1 MLKKRKEIKVIIGLI
16 CIITSV
22 GFLNGCGKENES
34 KIVPEK
40 NKETVKEETKPE
52 KDPLL
57 DILPLEF
64 VYSSGAGAWESIITL
79 NPDGSFI
86 GTYQDSEMGSS
97 GEGYSNGTV
106 YTCKFS
112 GKFEE
117 IKQVNDYTYTM
128 TLAEVTT
135 EKKEG
140 EEWIEDQILYI
151 AAAPYGLENGKEFLL
166 YTPETPIKEL
176 SEEFLNWWPKR
187 YLQEEQALEKLSC
200 YGIYNKETE
209 IGFFTYE

>member
-1 MLKKRKEIKVIIGLI
+1 MLKKRKELKILMVLV
-16 CIITSV
+16 CIIASV
-22 GFLNGCGKENES
+22 GFLTSCGNE
-34 KIVPEK
+34 KQGKV
-40 NKETVKEETKPE
+40 KPE
-52 KDPLL
+52 KEVVEDEKNPIF
-57 DILPLEF
+57 DVLPLEF
-64 VYSSGAGAWESIITL
+64 VFSSGAGAWQSIITL
-79 NPDGSFI
+79 NSDGSFK
-86 GTYQDSEMGSS
+86 GTYSDAEMGSN
-97 GEGYSNGTV
+97 GEDYPHGTV
-106 YTCKFS
+106 YTCEFS

-140 EEWIEDQILYI
+140 EEWIEDQIRYI
-151 AAAPYGLENGKEFLL
+151 AAGPYGLENGKEFLL

-209 IGFFTYE
+209 SGFFTYE

>member
-1 MLKKRKEIKVIIGLI
+1 MALV
-16 CIITSV
+16 CIIASV
-22 GFLNGCGKENES
+22 GFLTSCGNE
-34 KIVPEK
+34 KQGK
-40 NKETVKEETKPE
+40 AKPE
-52 KDPLL
+52 KKVAEDEKNPIF
-57 DILPLEF
+57 DVLPLEF
-64 VYSSGAGAWESIITL
+64 VFTSGAGAWQSIITL
-79 NPDGSFI
+79 NSDGSFK
-86 GTYQDSEMGSS
+86 GTYSDAEMGSN
-97 GEGYSNGTV
+97 GEDYPNGTV
-106 YTCKFS
+106 YTCEFS

-128 TLAEVTT
+128 TLTEVTT

-140 EEWIEDQILYI
+140 EEWIEDQIRYI
-151 AAAPYGLENGKEFLL
+151 AAGPYGLENGKEFLL

-209 IGFFTYE
+209 SGFFTYE

>member
-1 MLKKRKEIKVIIGLI
+1 MLKKRKEFKILI
-16 CIITSV
+16 ALVCIIASV
-22 GFLNGCGKENES
+22 GFLTSCGNE
-34 KIVPEK
+34 KQGK
-40 NKETVKEETKPE
+40 AKPE
-52 KDPLL
+52 KKVAEDEKNPIF

-64 VYSSGAGAWESIITL
+64 VFSSGAGAWQSIITL
-79 NPDGSFI
+79 NSDGSFK
-86 GTYQDSEMGSS
+86 GTYNDAEMGSN
-97 GEGYSNGTV
+97 GEDYPNGTV
-106 YTCKFS
+106 YTCEFS

-128 TLAEVTT
+128 TLTEVAT

-140 EEWIEDQILYI
+140 KEWIEDQIRYI
-151 AAAPYGLENGKEFLL
+151 AAGPYGLESGKEFLL

-209 IGFFTYE
+209 SGFFTYE

>member
-1 MLKKRKEIKVIIGLI
+1 MALV
-16 CIITSV
+16 CIIASV
-22 GFLNGCGKENES
+22 GFLTSCGNE
-34 KIVPEK
+34 KQGK
-40 NKETVKEETKPE
+40 AKPE
-52 KDPLL
+52 KKVAEDEKNPIF
-57 DILPLEF
+57 DVLPLEF
-64 VYSSGAGAWESIITL
+64 VFSSGAGAWQSIITL
-79 NPDGSFI
+79 NSDGSFK
-86 GTYQDSEMGSS
+86 GTYSDAEMGSN
-97 GEGYSNGTV
+97 GEDYPNGTV
-106 YTCKFS
+106 YTCEFS

-128 TLAEVTT
+128 TLTEVTT

-140 EEWIEDQILYI
+140 EEWIEDQIRYI
-151 AAAPYGLENGKEFLL
+151 AAGPYGLENGKEFLL

-209 IGFFTYE
+209 SGFFTYE

>member
-1 MLKKRKEIKVIIGLI
+1 MLKKRKEFKILMALV
-16 CIITSV
+16 CIIASV
-22 GFLNGCGKENES
+22 GFLTSCGNE
-34 KIVPEK
+34 KQGKV
-40 NKETVKEETKPE
+40 KPE
-52 KDPLL
+52 KKVVEDEKNPIF
-57 DILPLEF
+57 DVLPLEF
-64 VYSSGAGAWESIITL
+64 VFSSGAGAWQSIITL
-79 NPDGSFI
+79 NSDGSFK
-86 GTYQDSEMGSS
+86 GTYSDAEMGSN
-97 GEGYSNGTV
+97 GEDYPNGTV
-106 YTCKFS
+106 YTCEFS

-128 TLAEVTT
+128 TLTEVTT

-140 EEWIEDQILYI
+140 EEWIEDQIRYI
-151 AAAPYGLENGKEFLL
+151 AAGPYGLENGKEFLL

-209 IGFFTYE
+209 SGFFTYE